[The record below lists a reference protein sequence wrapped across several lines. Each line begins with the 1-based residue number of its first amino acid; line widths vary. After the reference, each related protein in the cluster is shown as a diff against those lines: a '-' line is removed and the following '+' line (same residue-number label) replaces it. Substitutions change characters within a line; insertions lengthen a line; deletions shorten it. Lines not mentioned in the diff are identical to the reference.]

1 LPHFFPPCPI
11 NPSQFQSHF
20 FTIQNEEQT
29 DDKANH
35 HCLKIHYQQG
45 GQAMKT
51 AQFTKALTIALH
63 PDVYEEIKNICD
75 AEKISMAQW
84 VRAAVDTALKK
95 EKQKEDTM

>member
-1 LPHFFPPCPI
+1 L
-11 NPSQFQSHF
+11 NSQFRSHF
-20 FTIQNEEQT
+20 FTVQNQNQEQT
-29 DDKANH
+29 DEKANH
-35 HCLKIHYQQG
+35 HCLKFYYQQG

-84 VRAAVDTALKK
+84 VRAAVDTELAK
-95 EKQKEDTM
+95 EKQKEDIM